1 MGFKQVDFDRL
12 ENVKVATIGTWCSVF
27 AFFGSD
33 RAVLAEHRTSNL
45 ECESG
50 LPYQKTWI
58 CVAPSGCPDSAAY
71 SLSLHS
77 FDEAMIVGKNHA
89 ANTHHFFRFTV
100 SY

>member
-50 LPYQKTWI
+50 LPYQKTCI
-58 CVAPSGCPDSAAY
+58 CVAPSGARIV
-71 SLSLHS
+71 LHIPYLCIAS
-77 FDEAMIVGKNHA
+77 MK
-89 ANTHHFFRFTV
+89 R
-100 SY
+100 